1 VECFSFFLRAPCI
14 LQTSCLLDRNGGR
27 QSVQL
32 VGEPRSLIDVRVHW
46 SEKHKTVSHHN
57 TQCLG
62 ISCGG
67 IDPVCP
73 HGCTW
78 AGLEEV
84 AHLSRSSHTV
94 GPANR

>member
-1 VECFSFFLRAPCI
+1 
-14 LQTSCLLDRNGGR
+14 
-27 QSVQL
+27 
-32 VGEPRSLIDVRVHW
+32 
-46 SEKHKTVSHHN
+46 VSHHN